1 MEKVFDLLTTTK
13 QGIDLPL
20 KQHPK
25 KGVFIQDVKMENFN
39 DQYEFTKT
47 MIKGFN
53 SRHTGATK
61 ANARSS
67 RSHTVIQ
74 VHMKMKNNF
83 THNERESTMN
93 LIDLAGAERIDDT
106 GATGKRLEEAKTING
121 SLSELGNVMNKLVER
136 IEKPGVF
143 VPFRN
148 SKLTFLLKDA
158 LSGNCV
164 TTLNCNMSARKD

>member
-1 MEKVFDLLTTTK
+1 MEKVYDLLTKTK
-13 QGIDLPL
+13 SVDLQL
-20 KQHPK
+20 KQHPQ
-25 KGVFIQDVKMENFN
+25 KGVYIDKVIKESFTNQF
-39 DQYEFTKT
+39 EFTST

-61 ANARSS
+61 ANSRSS

-74 VHMKMKNNF
+74 VNMDFKNKFNGK
-83 THNERESTMN
+83 NINSTMN

-106 GATGKRLEEAKTING
+106 GATGQRLEEAKTING
-121 SLSELGNVMNKLVER
+121 SLSELGNVMNKLVDK
-136 IEKPGVF
+136 ISNPKIF

-164 TTLNCNMSARKD
+164 TTLNCNMSARID

>member
-1 MEKVFDLLTTTK
+1 
-13 QGIDLPL
+13 
-20 KQHPK
+20 
-25 KGVFIQDVKMENFN
+25 
-39 DQYEFTKT
+39 

-74 VHMKMKNNF
+74 VHMTMKNNF
-83 THNERESTMN
+83 NGNEKESTMN
-93 LIDLAGAERIDDT
+93 LIDLAGAERINDT
-106 GATGKRLEEAKTING
+106 GATGKRLEEAQTINA
-121 SLSELGNVMNKLVER
+121 SLSQLGNVMNKLVEK
-136 IEKPGVF
+136 ISVPKTF

-148 SKLTFLLKDA
+148 SRLTYLLKDA

-164 TTLNCNMSARKD
+164 TTLNCNMSARCD